1 MYNTTNFYIRQVYT
15 GLTQN
20 KELQPLQK
28 EVLDTIATNIGKM
41 NETQILAYQKNVEK
55 EKTKPK
61 EKQKE
66 VRCKLFSAP
75 TTEKPYVDYN
85 FLDAL
90 FKAMMQSDYR
100 ALPTQSN

>member
-1 MYNTTNFYIRQVYT
+1 FYIRQVYT
-15 GLTQN
+15 GLTQD

-28 EVLDTIATNIGKM
+28 EVLDTIDKNMGKM
-41 NETQILAYQKNVEK
+41 NDTQLHAYQKKLEK

-66 VRCKLFSAP
+66 VKCNLFSEP

-90 FKAMMQSDYR
+90 FKAMIQKDYR
-100 ALPTQSN
+100 A